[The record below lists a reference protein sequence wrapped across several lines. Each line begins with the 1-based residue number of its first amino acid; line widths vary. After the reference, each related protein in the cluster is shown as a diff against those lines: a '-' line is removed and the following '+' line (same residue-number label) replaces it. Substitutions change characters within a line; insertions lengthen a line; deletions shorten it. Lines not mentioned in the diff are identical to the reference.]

1 MYPLRLLFLFLLL
14 LPLSLLSG
22 CAKRYWDT
30 TLEEEE
36 TAVLAEVIHE
46 MQEAD
51 KACPQNFDAEV
62 KAFLKTP
69 TEKIGVQG
77 YLQLRSPSYLK
88 FVLSNPL
95 GQPMFIL
102 ASNGDMFQSLDMT
115 VRRHIRGSIRSLG
128 VRNNIP
134 LIIMY
139 GDWYGFFTARLPK
152 RPITVKKIYRNGEEE
167 NIWVELPESISLEG
181 TPEYTYVS
189 VDPLKHRVLGYLFLD
204 DRGDTIAEI
213 SYSEPVAPGDRCEI
227 RKQIYIKELP
237 WDSEIS
243 LELDAVQTDMQLSKE
258 DFILPVPKD
267 FSKQLH
273 P

>member
-1 MYPLRLLFLFLLL
+1 MYPAKSTILFFLLL
-14 LPLSLLSG
+14 PVILLSG
-22 CAKRYWDT
+22 CANKHWDT

-36 TAVLAEVIHE
+36 TAAIAGIIEE

-51 KACPQNFDAEV
+51 NSCPQNLDADV
-62 KAFLKTP
+62 KGFLKTP
-69 TEKIGVQG
+69 TENIGVQG
-77 YLQLRSPSYLK
+77 YLQLLSPSYLK

-115 VRRHIRGSIRSLG
+115 IRRHIRGSIRSLG
-128 VRNNIP
+128 IRNNIP

-139 GDWYGFFTARLPK
+139 GDWYAFFTGRLPE
-152 RPITVKKIYRNGEEE
+152 RPIKVRHIYRNGKEE
-167 NIWVELPESISLEG
+167 NVWIELSKSISLSN

-189 VDPLKHRVLGYLFLD
+189 VDPLKRRVLGYLFLD
-204 DRGDTIAEI
+204 DKGKTIAEI
-213 SYSEPVAPGDRCEI
+213 SYSNPLSPQDSCEV
-227 RKQIYIKELP
+227 RKQIFITELP
-237 WDSEIS
+237 WDSTIS
-243 LELDAVQTDMQLSKE
+243 LELDAIQTDMQLQKE

-267 FSKQLH
+267 YSKQLH